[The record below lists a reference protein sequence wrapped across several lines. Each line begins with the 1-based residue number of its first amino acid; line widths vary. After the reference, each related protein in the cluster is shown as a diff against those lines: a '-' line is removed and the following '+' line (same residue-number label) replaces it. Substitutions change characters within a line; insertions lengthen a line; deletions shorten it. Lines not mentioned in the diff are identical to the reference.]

1 MNDDRD
7 DILISVVI
15 PAYNAEQYISRAIE
29 SVLKQSRGAD
39 EIIVVDDGSTDK
51 TGEIVRGYG
60 EKVKYIRQENAGAGA
75 ARNRGIEESSCE
87 WISFLDSDDEW
98 LVDNLKLQIEVLQK
112 NAELS
117 WVFGNFY
124 NYIGN
129 QQTPA
134 HDIAK
139 AGALPG
145 GNDYF
150 ENFLDCY
157 LEGFYI
163 STDSIILKRSL
174 FDEAGLFQ
182 TSQKRGEDTDMWLR
196 IAYRHTQVG
205 YVKQPGSVY
214 HRDVAESLTKT
225 QKNCDIITE
234 MIDRHFKISAEFN
247 MLDKFKICASHMLGV
262 WIRDMLLSGHTEGLL
277 ETVKRYEDILGWRFK
292 KEMWLRVKH
301 PKIAPL
307 CLSITSMTKKCV
319 GSIIKAGGRRQ
330 KAEVDVSA
338 SGRD

>member
-1 MNDDRD
+1 MRD
-7 DILISVVI
+7 DIRISAVI
-15 PAYNAEQYISRAIE
+15 PAYNVEKYISRAIE
-29 SVLKQSRGAD
+29 SVLRQSRPAD
-39 EIIVVDDGSTDK
+39 EIIVIDDSSTDK

-60 EKVKYIRQENAGAGA
+60 GKVRYIRQENTGVGA
-75 ARNRGIEESSCE
+75 ARNRGIEEASCE

-98 LVDNLKLQIEVLQK
+98 LVDNLKFQIEVLQN

-117 WVFGNFY
+117 WVFSNFY
-124 NYIGN
+124 NSTG
-129 QQTPA
+129 QQQEPA

-139 AGALPG
+139 ADALLE

-196 IAYRHTQVG
+196 IAYRHKQVG

-214 HRDVAESLTKT
+214 HRNVAESLTKT

-262 WIRDMLLSGHTEGLL
+262 WIRDMLSAGHTDGLL
-277 ETVKRYEDILGWRFK
+277 ETVKRYEDILSWRFK

-301 PKIAPL
+301 PRIAPYCL
-307 CLSITSMTKKCV
+307 CVTSCIKKCV
-319 GSIIKAGGRRQ
+319 RSVKKIWFSSNKVG
-330 KAEVDVSA
+330 
-338 SGRD
+338 